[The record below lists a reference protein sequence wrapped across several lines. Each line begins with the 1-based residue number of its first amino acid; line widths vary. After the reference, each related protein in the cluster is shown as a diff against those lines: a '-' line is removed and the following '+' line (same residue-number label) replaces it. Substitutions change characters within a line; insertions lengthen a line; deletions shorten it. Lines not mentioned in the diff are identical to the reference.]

1 MSWNNQGGGPGR
13 SPGRGPWGQ
22 GPFGPPPTGDI
33 EEIIRRVQEA
43 LGKLTPGGS
52 GGGGGKGLGGRTALF
67 LALAALLLWF
77 AWGTFYTVQPNE
89 VGINLVFGRYTG
101 KTAAGLNTNWPWPI
115 GSVIKVP
122 VWDQQITEVGYRSLG
137 ASADIPEESQ
147 MLTGDKNIVDVH
159 FRVNWQIDPAKPEN
173 YVFNIHNPRETVKAV
188 AESIMRE
195 VVGLKTIDGILTTD
209 RAAVEADVQK
219 RMQNLLDAYR
229 AGVLVKQV
237 QLQSVD
243 APSQVLSAYRD
254 VTAAQQDQ
262 QRAVNEAETYANK
275 VVPEAEGGAA
285 RIVAEAN
292 AYREQTILEAKGQ
305 TSRYDQIY
313 DQYKKAPGV
322 TRERMY
328 LETMEHVLGP
338 MDKTIVDFKL
348 RQPAGALYRA
358 RTAPIQ
364 VGRKRQ
370 MRTPLNGVVLAAI
383 AVVAIIVAW
392 MATFVVDP
400 TEQALILRFGQP
412 VRDLIDAPG
421 LYFKWPFVDTVVYI
435 DKRILALDNERQEV
449 LVSDNQRLEVDA
461 FVRYKIDDPLLFYQS
476 VTDTRGA
483 DAQLGGMLNSALRRT
498 LSGASITDIVRDKR
512 DALMADIKDQMIT
525 GAKRFGLQVI
535 DVRIKRA
542 DLPAENSEAVF
553 RRMQTERQQRAAS
566 YRAQGSQQS
575 QQIKAEA
582 DRKVTVITAQAQQQ
596 SEKIRGEGDG
606 ERNRIFAEA
615 YGADPEFFAFYRSM
629 QAYQNSFANGQTR
642 ALISPKSDFFRY
654 FSTPTPAPEAATAPS
669 PPAKAD

>member
-1 MSWNNQGGGPGR
+1 MVW
-13 SPGRGPWGQ
+13 
-22 GPFGPPPTGDI
+22 
-33 EEIIRRVQEA
+33 
-43 LGKLTPGGS
+43 L
-52 GGGGGKGLGGRTALF
+52 
-67 LALAALLLWF
+67 
-77 AWGTFYTVQPNE
+77 AWGTFYTVQPSE

-137 ASADIPEESQ
+137 GSTDIPEESQ
-147 MLTGDKNIVDVH
+147 MLTGDNNMVDVH
-159 FRVNWQIDPAKPEN
+159 FRVNWQIDPAKPED
-173 YVFNIHNPRETVKAV
+173 YVFTILNPRETVKAV
-188 AESIMRE
+188 AETIMRE
-195 VVGLKTIDGILTTD
+195 EVGLKTIDGILTTD
-209 RAAVEADVQK
+209 RKSVEIDVQK
-219 RMQNLLDAYR
+219 RMQQVLNDYH

-243 APSQVLSAYRD
+243 APSQVISAYRD

-275 VVPEAEGGAA
+275 VVPEAEGGAS
-285 RIVAEAN
+285 RILAEAK

-305 TSRYDQIY
+305 TARYDQIY
-313 DQYKKAPGV
+313 QQYKKAPGV

-328 LETMEHVLGP
+328 LETMERVLGP
-338 MDKTIVDFKL
+338 MDKTVVDFEF
-348 RQPAGALYRA
+348 REPACALHRA
-358 RTAPIQ
+358 RSAAEI
-364 VGRKRQ
+364 GRRE
-370 MRTPLNGVVLAAI
+370 MRRPLSGMAI
-383 AVVAIIVAW
+383 AVIAALVVALAW
-392 MATFVVDP
+392 MSVFVVDP

-412 VRDLIDAPG
+412 VRDLIGAPG

-435 DKRILALDNERQEV
+435 DKRILALDSEPQEV

-461 FVRYKIDDPLLFYQS
+461 FIRYRIADPLLFYQS
-476 VTDTRGA
+476 VFNIRGA

-498 LSGASITDIVRDKR
+498 LSEASITDIVRDKR
-512 DALMADIKDQMIT
+512 DSLMADIRDQMIA
-525 GAKRFGLQVI
+525 GAKRFGLEVV

-542 DLPAENSEAVF
+542 NLPAENAEAVF

-566 YRAQGSQQS
+566 YRAQGSQQG

-596 SEKIRGEGDG
+596 SDQIRGEGDG

-629 QAYQNSFANGQTR
+629 LAYEKSFENGRTR

-654 FSTPTPAPEAATAPS
+654 FSTPTPAPEAATPPPAGPAPS
-669 PPAKAD
+669 AKAD